1 LSATNSKFFQ
11 LVRLPFAEDVS
22 AGAVLVSFAR
32 LLETAAQA
40 PDINLLEPER
50 LSLLRLAERCEARG
64 VLADADM
71 ILAAHAGE
79 IA

>member
-1 LSATNSKFFQ
+1 MSTGSPLFQ

-22 AGAVLVSFAR
+22 AGAATVSFAR

-64 VLADADM
+64 VLADADPL
-71 ILAAHAGE
+71 LAAHASE
-79 IA
+79 LA